1 MKELVFVHGRAQE
14 HKDAA
19 ELKQI
24 WVEAWRRGLAK
35 SGLDLPLPQDKIRF
49 PYYGQTLYDLAAHLP
64 EGEAAKVVVKGVGA
78 GAGEDLHFLA
88 TVLQEVQRVHG
99 LSDAQVQ
106 AMTQTAYVEKGP
118 LQWEWVQGILAAIDR
133 YIPGASSASIAL
145 ATNDVYQ
152 YLRNPGLATVIDNG
166 VRQAFDE
173 VPDKVVVSHSL
184 GTVVAYN
191 LLRREGEAHKWKV
204 PLFVTLGSPLAVSAI
219 RAALRPI
226 SSPGCVGHWFNAMDS
241 QDVVALYPLD
251 EHYFKVDP
259 LIENKIDV
267 HNATPNHHGIV
278 SYLDDAQVAKRIY
291 DALAQ

>member
-19 ELKQI
+19 ELKRI
-24 WVEAWRRGLAK
+24 WVEAWRRGLNK
-35 SGLDLPLPQDKIRF
+35 SGLDLPLPEDRIRF

-64 EGEAAKVVVKGVGA
+64 EAEAAKVVVKGVGA
-78 GAGEDLHFLA
+78 GGGEDLHFLA
-88 TVLQEVQRVHG
+88 AVLQEVQRAQG

-106 AMTQTAYVEKGP
+106 AMTQMAFVEHGP
-118 LQWEWVQGILAAIDR
+118 LQWEWVQGILAAIDSHV
-133 YIPGASSASIAL
+133 PGASGASIAL

-152 YLRNPGLATVIDNG
+152 YLRNPGLATIIDNG

-173 VPDKVVVSHSL
+173 VPEKVVVAHSL

-191 LLRREGEAHKWKV
+191 LLRREGEAHAWKV
-204 PLFVTLGSPLAVSAI
+204 PLFVTLGSPLAVTAI
-219 RAALRPI
+219 RSALRPI
-226 SSPGCVGHWFNAMDS
+226 SSPHCVGHWFNAMDS

-251 EHYFKVDP
+251 DHYFKVDP
-259 LIENKIDV
+259 LIENKVDV
-267 HNATPNHHGIV
+267 HNDTPNHHGIV
-278 SYLDDAQVAKRIY
+278 SYLDDVQVAKRIY